1 MREATFCLTPAG
13 DNWASARFYTAIAA
27 GCLPVVVADPF
38 NGAFPQQAMY
48 ERFWVKVPHEAFIKE
63 PASLLRMLRA
73 MPAAE
78 VAARQRAMAAH
89 RADVLYDVV
98 GTRVGTNL
106 LRAAADTKCLRRAH
120 NTSLKLRAAR
130 AQRALRAAT
139 KSKTAPRGVGVQV
152 P

>member
-1 MREATFCLTPAG
+1 MRDATFCLTPAG
-13 DNWASARFYTAIAA
+13 DNYASARFYTAIAA

-38 NGAFPQQAMY
+38 TGAFPLQAKY
-48 ERFWVKVPHEAFIKE
+48 DTFWVKAPQEAFIRD
-63 PASLLRMLRA
+63 PASLLRTLRA

-106 LRAAADTKCLRRAH
+106 LLAAADSKCFQGARNA
-120 NTSLKLRAAR
+120 SLKLLTPSRAR
-130 AQRALRAAT
+130 P
-139 KSKTAPRGVGVQV
+139 PRRES
-152 P
+152 

>member
-38 NGAFPQQAMY
+38 TGAFPQQAMY

-89 RADVLYDVV
+89 RADVLYDVPR
-98 GTRVGTNL
+98 TRVGSHF
-106 LRAAADTKCLRRAH
+106 LREVVEHCMSGSNNESLRSH
-120 NTSLKLRAAR
+120 
-130 AQRALRAAT
+130 
-139 KSKTAPRGVGVQV
+139 APTVEHCVRKAGIEL
-152 P
+152 